1 MKTQEKPYR
10 VLARHYRPTRLGDL
24 VGQEIMVK
32 TLLQALQDQRLPHA
46 ILLHGTRGVGKTTT
60 ARILAKILNCL
71 HNDSATQE
79 PCGACEA
86 CVAIADGRFL
96 DVIEMDAASHT
107 SVDDIREVIESS
119 RYKAVAGRG
128 KVYIIDEVHML
139 SKSAFNALLKTL
151 EEPPPNV
158 TFIFATTELR
168 RVPETILSRCMRFD
182 LKRMEVPTLVSYLH
196 VIAEREKVTLE
207 EAAAYLLAQAAD
219 GSMRDAL
226 SLLDQAIALAQG
238 PITAETVRSM
248 LGLANRQALL
258 NIIQE
263 VLGGSIAPAL
273 TILQEL
279 FQQGADPIFITEGL
293 LELVYHLSCLKT
305 VPQSVQRLIWNEQE
319 LTSAHQICKEIELP
333 MVMQAWQVL
342 SKGYEEVSRSILPN
356 QALEMLL
363 MRLTYLSSLPSAH
376 DLLTILQ
383 ETKKTSPPKAT
394 LEKPSTPASP
404 LLSLPADFEGVVTL
418 FKEAR
423 EAMLYSH
430 LIQDVVLVSY
440 QPGEIVLRPIVTI
453 PSSVVQQV
461 RQFLEQQTQK
471 TWVVRMVEAGGE
483 GDSLAQ
489 QWQQQQ
495 SALEQETRNHPS
507 VQAILEAFPGAIAT
521 VQKTGR

>member
-32 TLLQALQDQRLPHA
+32 TLLQALRDQRLPHA

-71 HNDSATQE
+71 QGDPAIQE

-86 CVAIADGRFL
+86 CAAIADGRFL

-119 RYKAVAGRG
+119 RYKAVAGRA

-182 LKRMEVPTLVSYLH
+182 LKRMEVPALVSYLQAIAGRET
-196 VIAEREKVTLE
+196 VIVE
-207 EAAAYLLAQAAD
+207 EAAAQLLAQAAD

-226 SLLDQAIALAQG
+226 SLLDQAIALAEG

-258 NIIQE
+258 DVIHN
-263 VLGGSIAPAL
+263 VLGGAIAPAFTTL
-273 TILQEL
+273 HEL
-279 FQQGADPIFITEGL
+279 FLQGADPIFITEGL

-305 VPQSVQRLIWNEQE
+305 VPQSAPKLIWNEQE
-319 LTSAHQICKEIELP
+319 LASAHIICKEIELP
-333 MVMQAWQVL
+333 LLMQAWQVL

-363 MRLTYLSSLPSAH
+363 MRLAYLSPLPSAH
-376 DLLTILQ
+376 DLLSVLQ
-383 ETKKTSPPKAT
+383 GVKKIPSVSVPA
-394 LEKPSTPASP
+394 EKPLISSNVS
-404 LLSLPADFEGVVTL
+404 LSLPENFEGVVAL

-423 EAMLYSH
+423 EVMLYSH

-440 QPGEIVLRPIVTI
+440 QPGEIVLRPTTVLPGDFAQHI
-453 PSSVVQQV
+453 
-461 RQFLEQQTQK
+461 RQFLEKQTQK
-471 TWVVRMVEAGGE
+471 PWVIRMVEAGGE
-483 GDSLAQ
+483 TESLAQ
-489 QWQQQQ
+489 QWQHRQL
-495 SALEQETRNHPS
+495 ALEQETRNHPTI
-507 VQAILEAFPGAIAT
+507 QAILEAFPGATAT
-521 VQKTGR
+521 IERINN